1 MHDGGGGG
9 LPDGVRHGVGEEV
22 RDGQRDGAA
31 DGVRGGHRRRH
42 GDQVSRRERETANPL
57 QIFIAGTPTVL
68 WDSRNFLTENY
79 ANELC
84 NHFRVK

>member
-1 MHDGGGGG
+1 MAKYISLTQVYQNTSLLCFLQVRGGVHDGGGGG

-42 GDQVSRRERETANPL
+42 GDQVSQRT
-57 QIFIAGTPTVL
+57 GK
-68 WDSRNFLTENY
+68 RNHNG
-79 ANELC
+79 
-84 NHFRVK
+84 